1 MNVKEV
7 LKPAAI
13 LFAIC
18 VLVSAALAGTNL
30 LTKDKIAQAAAKKA
44 EESRLVALPG
54 AESFEEREGHYAGLD
69 SAGEAVGYVFETEGK
84 GYGGTVKV
92 MTGIGVDGNITGVIV
107 LSHSETPGLGANAE
121 KESFRA
127 QYQQPV
133 ANLAGGIQVVKFQA
147 PGEGEIQAMTG
158 ATITSTAVT
167 GAVNQAIEQYQNAYQ
182 SEGDWKQVALS
193 FKPCVIKS
201 QEGDA

>member
-7 LKPAAI
+7 VKPAAI
-13 LFAIC
+13 LFVIC
-18 VLVSAALAGTNL
+18 VVVSAALAGTNL
-30 LTKDKIAQAAAKKA
+30 LTKKPIEDAQTKKA
-44 EESRLVALPG
+44 EESRMVALPG
-54 AESFEEREGHYAGLD
+54 AESFEERDGHYAGMD
-69 SAGEAVGYVFETEGK
+69 SAGQTAGYVFETESK

-92 MTGIGVDGNITGVIV
+92 MTGISAQGDITGVIV

-121 KESFRA
+121 KESFRE

-147 PGEGEIQAMTG
+147 PAEGEIQAMTG

-167 GAVNQAIEQYQNAYQ
+167 NAVNQAIEQYQNAYA
-182 SEGDWKQVALS
+182 SEG
-193 FKPCVIKS
+193 
-201 QEGDA
+201 GN

>member
-54 AESFEEREGHYAGLD
+54 AESFEEREGCYIGMD
-69 SAGEAVGYVFETEGK
+69 GAGEAVGYVFETAAK
-84 GYGGTVKV
+84 GYGGDVKV
-92 MTGIGVDGNITGVIV
+92 MTGINTQGEVTGVIV

-121 KESFRA
+121 KESFRE
-127 QYQQPV
+127 QYKGQQV
-133 ANLAGGIQVVKFQA
+133 ANLTPGIQVVKFQA

-167 GAVNQAIEQYQNAYQ
+167 GAVNQAIEQYQNAYA
-182 SEGDWKQVALS
+182 SEG
-193 FKPCVIKS
+193 
-201 QEGDA
+201 GN

>member
-1 MNVKEV
+1 MKLDAKSV
-7 LKPAAI
+7 LAPAAI

-18 VLVSAALAGTNL
+18 VVVAAALAGTNA
-30 LTKDKIAQAAAKKA
+30 LTEDRIAQAAVQKA
-44 EESRLVALPG
+44 EESRMVVLPE
-54 AESFEEREGHYAGLD
+54 AEAFQASEDGTHYIGL
-69 SAGEAVGYVFETEGK
+69 SGEAADGGVAGYVFETESK

-92 MTGIGVDGNITGVIV
+92 MTGINTEGNITGVIV

-121 KESFRA
+121 KESFRE

-167 GAVNQAIEQYQNAYQ
+167 GAVNQAIEQYQNAYA
-182 SEGDWKQVALS
+182 SEG
-193 FKPCVIKS
+193 
-201 QEGDA
+201 GN